1 MEENPKYCLVQFKY
15 TCTLNKDEEVRVVG
29 SSSELGNWNVAQS
42 EKMMYS
48 KLAQPIWK
56 TKENLKL
63 IQNST
68 VEYKYV
74 IIKNG
79 IFVRWENLPFNKNR
93 TINIGNMIRIVI
105 NDKENDPTSRIEKCD
120 CIDSE
125 SSPSNKNF
133 ISNDFYGGEGSQNI
147 GENNFGNYF
156 ENNNAVN
163 INSDINFDEP
173 NTMNDEYS
181 DLNYE
186 SHDETDEAI
195 QNTKKIIAT

>member
-1 MEENPKYCLVQFKY
+1 MEVNPKYCLVQFKY

-74 IIKNG
+74 I
-79 IFVRWENLPFNKNR
+79 F
-93 TINIGNMIRIVI
+93 
-105 NDKENDPTSRIEKCD
+105 
-120 CIDSE
+120 
-125 SSPSNKNF
+125 
-133 ISNDFYGGEGSQNI
+133 
-147 GENNFGNYF
+147 
-156 ENNNAVN
+156 
-163 INSDINFDEP
+163 
-173 NTMNDEYS
+173 
-181 DLNYE
+181 
-186 SHDETDEAI
+186 
-195 QNTKKIIAT
+195 TKFFTK